1 MKYLVI
7 VSLFL
12 SAITF
17 GLSYRTDTASA
28 QERIRTQRDAF
39 DSKRTDKNKFLRS
52 DDPAPGRYIVTFM
65 PETSLRMSSE
75 HETVSTVYQMAGEY
89 GTSVEDVF
97 TSAIRGFSAEMT
109 EQQAMALSQDDRV
122 LFVEEDSYTYPTGVQ
137 SSSDWGL
144 DRIDQRDLPL
154 NGAFMYSHT
163 GAGVNVY
170 VVDSGIR
177 PTHEDFGGR
186 ATIAYDALSDGQN
199 GMDCTGHG
207 THVAGTI
214 GSSTYGVAK
223 NASLYGVRVLPCSGP
238 GLVSRMIA
246 GINWITANHNS
257 PAIINISITVT
268 NVSQSLNNAIENAVN
283 AGIPVVTSAGN
294 YGADACN
301 YSPGSASSAIVVGA
315 IGDGDA
321 KMPYSNYGSCV
332 DIFAPG
338 NAIRSL
344 SHLNDT
350 QTRVMSGTSMAAPM
364 VTGAAALFLEAN
376 PGASPS
382 TVANR
387 IKLDATQGM
396 VSNIDTLSPNKI
408 LYTWLGDT
416 EPPVPGSVTIIKE
429 VQTLDGSTSSS
440 EVFTYNATNLG
451 TDTFSLIGDDG
462 EPDNR
467 LVNPDIFLFD
477 EQNAI
482 SVIEEQKPGWTL
494 TDIVCSETS
503 PEGMPHSYNSSTSV
517 QDRRA
522 NIVIEEGESV
532 TCIFRS
538 QQLAPTSAPASVS
551 GRVMSNAGYGV
562 RNVRIT
568 ITDMVTGQSRA
579 TMTNAFGYY
588 SFDSLPT
595 THLYTVYAKDSRRS
609 QFVVSSHTFNLYDNM
624 TGLDFYMY

>member
-1 MKYLVI
+1 MKYPVI
-7 VSLFL
+7 LSLFL
-12 SAITF
+12 SVIVF
-17 GLSYRTDTASA
+17 GLSHRPDTASA
-28 QERIRTQRDAF
+28 QETIRSQRDTS
-39 DSKRTDKNKFLRS
+39 DSKRTSRNKFLRS
-52 DDPAPGRYIVTFM
+52 DDPAPGRYIVTFA
-65 PETSLRMSSE
+65 PETSLRLSSE
-75 HETVSTVYQMAGEY
+75 WETVSTVYQMAGEY
-89 GTSVEDVF
+89 GTSVDDVF

-109 EQQAMALSQDDRV
+109 EQQALALSQDDRV

-144 DRIDQRDLPL
+144 DRIDQRELPL

-163 GAGVNVY
+163 GAGVSVY

-186 ATIAYDALSDGQN
+186 ASIAFDALTDGQN

-223 NASLYGVRVLPCSGP
+223 NANLYGVRVLPCSGP

-246 GINWITANHNS
+246 GINWVTSYHNS
-257 PAIINISITVT
+257 PAVMNISITVT
-268 NVSQSLNNAIENAVN
+268 NISQSLNNAIENAVN
-283 AGIPVVTSAGN
+283 SGITVVTSAGN

-301 YSPGSASSAIVVGA
+301 YSPAATPSAIVVGA
-315 IGDGDA
+315 IGDNDVR
-321 KMPYSNYGSCV
+321 MPYSNYGSCV

-344 SHLNDT
+344 SHQNDSG
-350 QTRVMSGTSMAAPM
+350 TRVMSGTSMAAPM

-376 PGASPS
+376 PYAGPS

-387 IKLDATQGM
+387 LKLDATPGRIT
-396 VSNIDTLSPNKI
+396 NIDTVSPNRL

-429 VQTLDGSTSSS
+429 VQALDGSTAST
-440 EVFTYNATNLG
+440 EAFTYTTSNLG
-451 TDTFSLIGDDG
+451 VDNFSLIDNDE
-462 EPDNR
+462 EPADR
-467 LVNPDIFLFD
+467 LVNSGIFLFN

-482 SVIEEQKPGWTL
+482 SVMEDQKHGWALTEIECT
-494 TDIVCSETS
+494 ETS
-503 PEGMPHSYNSSTSV
+503 PNGLPHSNNTYASIR
-517 QDRRA
+517 DRQA
-522 NIVIEEGESV
+522 NIIVEEGEAV

-551 GRVMSNAGYGV
+551 GRVTNNMGYGV
-562 RNVRIT
+562 KNVRVRIE
-568 ITDMVTGQSRA
+568 DMVTGQSRA
-579 TMTNAFGYY
+579 VMTNAFGFY
-588 SFDSLPT
+588 SFNELPT
-595 THLYTVYAKDSRRS
+595 THLYTVSAKAARR
-609 QFVVSSHTFNLYDNM
+609 QPFVVSSYTFNLYDNI
-624 TGLDFYMY
+624 TGMDFQMQ